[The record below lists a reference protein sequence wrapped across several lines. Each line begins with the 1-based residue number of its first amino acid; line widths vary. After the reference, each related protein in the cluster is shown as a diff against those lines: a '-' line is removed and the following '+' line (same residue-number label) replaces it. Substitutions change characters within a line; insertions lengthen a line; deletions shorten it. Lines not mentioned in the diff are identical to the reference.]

1 MSKNEL
7 QISISKDELWISEN
21 RLYIANGPHFLFFFY
36 YCVKMLSILLEGAFM
51 CGPCPLYAIKHGL
64 VNKPFDCPFIFS
76 EVNADEIH
84 WKPAPCGG
92 FVKFKVKNN
101 K

>member
-1 MSKNEL
+1 
-7 QISISKDELWISEN
+7 
-21 RLYIANGPHFLFFFY
+21 
-36 YCVKMLSILLEGAFM
+36 M